1 MKNNYFILI
10 AILIL
15 SCSKELRQSDNLK
28 IWNEKKYIPND
39 IIEITGKYERHD
51 GFVGE
56 ILILKADS
64 TFKYGYM
71 TDVIDDKNRLK
82 SFSGHFELIKD
93 TLIFHFD
100 RFEKYELFSDSII
113 NYTPSYAKQ
122 QITLNN
128 FNSAFTPSL
137 LKIIEGDV
145 YIVYHWQ
152 LNRLLNNE
160 MKNEGFRIIDNKKIH
175 KNILV
180 KIK

>member
-1 MKNNYFILI
+1 
-10 AILIL
+10 
-15 SCSKELRQSDNLK
+15 
-28 IWNEKKYIPND
+28 
-39 IIEITGKYERHD
+39 
-51 GFVGE
+51 
-56 ILILKADS
+56 
-64 TFKYGYM
+64 M